1 MINLYDQKVLCNE
14 CNLQTNKNIIT
25 ENGFQIRTLE
35 CPNCSKI
42 IYHPGDIKE
51 YEDFKKLKSRDFNVK
66 LRMVGNSFC
75 VSVPKELIDFHRE
88 MENEINDMVRLNL
101 EGPGKIGMFFVSKK
115 IYKK

>member
-1 MINLYDQKVLCNE
+1 MIDMYNQKILCNE
-14 CNLQTNKNIIT
+14 CDIQTKKNIISKD
-25 ENGFQIRTLE
+25 GYQIRILE

-42 IYHPGDIKE
+42 IYHPRDIKE

-88 MENEINDMVRLNL
+88 MENEINDMVRLSL

-115 IYKK
+115 IYRK